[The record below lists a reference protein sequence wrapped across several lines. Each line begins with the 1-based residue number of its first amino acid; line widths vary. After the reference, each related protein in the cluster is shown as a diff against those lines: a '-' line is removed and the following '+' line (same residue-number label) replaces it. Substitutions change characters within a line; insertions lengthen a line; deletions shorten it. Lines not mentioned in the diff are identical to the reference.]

1 MHVVLDYVLYLGYSY
16 RIQML
21 VPDNTAPQLARP
33 ACTYRPLCYTVIGL
47 TKVLITLLVI
57 LCMILTGYL
66 VFTQSLDQQVH
77 GQDPAGQDAAKF
89 SNNIENYYPGF
100 LGLYRSRHWGAPGR
114 DLDKDGMQN
123 Y

>member
-1 MHVVLDYVLYLGYSY
+1 MLDYVPYLGYSY

-33 ACTYRPLCYTVIGL
+33 ACIYRPLCYTVIGL

-57 LCMILTGYL
+57 LCMILAGYL
-66 VFTQSLDQQVH
+66 VYSQSLDGMQH
-77 GQDPAGQDAAKF
+77 GQDPAGRN
-89 SNNIENYYPGF
+89 SNNFSDNLGGYYPGF